1 MIARAYIK
9 TQSEKLTDDKI
20 EGYDFLAVVCYIN
33 NGDVLENIYDVHKG
47 EYIFK
52 KWVQKARSCNYFLY
66 IPGFHLRNVLGISG
80 SMFKKSVKT
89 KFYLINYYA
98 PQFRSYLLENII

>member
-20 EGYDFLAVVCYIN
+20 EEYDFLAVVCHIN

-52 KWVQKARSCNYFLY
+52 KWVNNTSGYYYFLY
-66 IPGFHLRNVLGISG
+66 NSLPKKTNVFGIGG
-80 SMFKKSVKT
+80 SKLSKNYEELYHPV
-89 KFYLINYYA
+89 NYYS
-98 PQFRSYLLENII
+98 PGFRSYLLENII